1 MPPATS
7 QATRHSFASAGPP
20 RPGAFRPPAGAPQ
33 RTTSRRPNEAVLLK
47 KAAPSTPARVLPLR
61 YTIYVRS
68 FETSARFAR
77 PFTSKGDGR
86 GFSTKLGRA
95 TTARIHLRIGV
106 ELNLQRGKIYFRTD
120 SWSSPTHQYNY
131 PFYPFRFEQH
141 ATAYPVHKTG
151 IRATANGN
159 TYWFDVQAAEP
170 VMARVPV
177 VGSLTPAIS
186 LHGSL
191 AVTYTNDTLFVYG
204 KIIGDG
210 FPDAECFIVDA
221 RGKAVLLGTYKH
233 PATGSPL
240 WDLPGAGGLEMMEI
254 SSFIDLDCDHQFV
267 WGRLAGHH
275 YNKAGQRDIPL
286 TPTR

>member
-7 QATRHSFASAGPP
+7 QANRHSFASAGSP
-20 RPGAFRPPAGAPQ
+20 RPGGFRPAGAASRAP
-33 RTTSRRPNEAVLLK
+33 SRRQNDALLLK
-47 KAAPSTPARVLPLR
+47 QPASAPPAQLLPLR

-86 GFSTKLGRA
+86 AFSTRLDRA
-95 TTARIHLRIGV
+95 TTARIHLKIGV
-106 ELNLQRGKIYFRTD
+106 ELNLQRGMVYFRTT

-131 PFYPFRFEQH
+131 PIYPFRFEQA
-141 ATAYPVHKTG
+141 ATASPVHKTG

-159 TYWFDVQAAEP
+159 SFWFDVQAAEP
-170 VMARVPV
+170 IMARIPV
-177 VGSLTPAIS
+177 VGGLTPAIS
-186 LHGSL
+186 LHGSFTI
-191 AVTYTNDTLFVYG
+191 TYANDTLFVFG
-204 KIIGDG
+204 RILGDG
-210 FPDAECFIVDA
+210 FPDAECFIVDE

-240 WDLPGAGGLEMMEI
+240 WDLPGQGGLQMMEVSAAI
-254 SSFIDLDCDHQFV
+254 ELNCDHQFL
-267 WGRLAGHH
+267 WGRLLGHH
-275 YNKAGQRDIPL
+275 YNAQGQRDIFL